1 MVPGDCCFYV
11 YCVNGYFYRKKRDKS
26 TLKATLNNPEP
37 NIVYWATPKTRSSL
51 VSKCR
56 WNESFVVYLSCN
68 HNLISMKRG
77 WNHQYLIL
85 ILLKL
90 YQRQFKAGDRS
101 IRNAPKPFLMSPLHF
116 SISPTWEETMLCDKS
131 YYSSALTLRVP
142 DKSTLPLS

>member
-37 NIVYWATPKTRSSL
+37 NIAHWATPKTRSSL

-77 WNHQYLIL
+77 
-85 ILLKL
+85 
-90 YQRQFKAGDRS
+90 
-101 IRNAPKPFLMSPLHF
+101 
-116 SISPTWEETMLCDKS
+116 
-131 YYSSALTLRVP
+131 
-142 DKSTLPLS
+142 